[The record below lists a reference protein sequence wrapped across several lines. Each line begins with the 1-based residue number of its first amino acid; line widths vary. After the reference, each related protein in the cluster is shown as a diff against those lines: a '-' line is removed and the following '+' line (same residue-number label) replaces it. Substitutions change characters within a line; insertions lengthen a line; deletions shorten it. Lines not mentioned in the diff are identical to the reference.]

1 MNLTNKLKTDKDF
14 RTLILTVIS
23 GLTLI
28 ISFLGVLKDAVP
40 FDMAW
45 VAIILSGYPILKG
58 AITGLIIRCD
68 IRAGVLVSI
77 ALVAAVAI
85 GEYFAAGEVA
95 FIMMIGELLESMTVR
110 KANKGLSKLI
120 CLVPQTANILENGI
134 ERQISI
140 SHVKVGDCLL
150 VRPGETMPVDGTI
163 IKGTTSVD
171 QSVITGESMPVDKS
185 EGEEVYV
192 GTINRYGAV
201 EIVASKIGEDS
212 SLGKMI
218 RLVKEAESKKAPIV
232 RVADRWA
239 TIIVPIVL
247 FLSMIT
253 YLGATHFSS
262 VFAFIGSIHATSQL
276 SPIVRAVT
284 ILVVFCPCALVLATP
299 TAIMA
304 AIGNAT
310 KQGVLIKSGE
320 AVEKMSKVNVVVL
333 DKTGTLT
340 LGKPQVVQVASFN
353 ASIDQTAIISL
364 AASGEKMSEHPL
376 GKAVVEY
383 AHVQSIDYLV
393 AGDFHMTIGKGISAK
408 LKDRNIFIGSPRYIQ
423 DNNIVLSNEH
433 VEAIIEEESL
443 GRTVLLLADE
453 KEPLGFISVA
463 DKIKDNA
470 AQSVEKMKRDGISE
484 IILLTGDNETTA
496 NAIAKRAGIT
506 QVYSSQLP
514 SDKVEVV
521 RRQQENGKHVVMVGD
536 GVNDA
541 PALAT
546 ASVGVAM
553 GAMGTDIAV
562 EAADIAI
569 MSDDIGKLPGTINL
583 CKKAMKTITINIIIS
598 MSINLVAVILA
609 GLGLMGPV
617 VGALVHNA
625 GSVLVVANSALLLK
639 YRYTK

>member
-95 FIMMIGELLESMTVR
+95 FIMMIGELLENMTVR

-470 AQSVEKMKRDGISE
+470 AQSVEKMKRNGISE

-625 GSVLVVANSALLLK
+625 SSVLVVANSTLLLK